1 MASLKCHVC
10 NSKSSSRWFSISTE
24 TDAEDLRR
32 CFNVVSPCGEV
43 CSCASC
49 RRNLTRWR
57 KSCHPLDCKYFA
69 KANSRGKPNVNK
81 ATLARENRRLSL
93 TNSRRMSS
101 EPSYLLCMPEDLL
114 LNTVSFL
121 DIEDILNVRQTCK
134 LLNGLCESNFLWK
147 NLIRRDFPE
156 RIHLLDNTALSNA
169 FLSYKIIYLVTQS
182 AKREEFRE
190 RKQTRD
196 IVEQFRENER
206 KLLQQN
212 EDIQQRLRSLQFK
225 LTTLQTDQD
234 PSTPVTKLQDQ
245 VISLYKIV
253 YCYKITSN
261 PPPSVSAK
269 MLNMY

>member
-1 MASLKCHVC
+1 M
-10 NSKSSSRWFSISTE
+10 
-24 TDAEDLRR
+24 
-32 CFNVVSPCGEV
+32 
-43 CSCASC
+43 
-49 RRNLTRWR
+49 
-57 KSCHPLDCKYFA
+57 
-69 KANSRGKPNVNK
+69 
-81 ATLARENRRLSL
+81 
-93 TNSRRMSS
+93 
-101 EPSYLLCMPEDLL
+101 L
-114 LNTVSFL
+114 LNTVSVL
-121 DIEDILNVRQTCK
+121 DVEDILNVRRTCK
-134 LLNGLCESNFLWK
+134 VLNGLCEWNFLWK

-156 RIHLLDNTALSNA
+156 RIHLLDNTALSNT
-169 FLSYKIIYLVTQS
+169 FLSYKIIHLVTQS

-190 RKQTRD
+190 RKQTREL
-196 IVEQFRENER
+196 VEQFRKNER

-253 YCYKITSN
+253 YYYKITSN